1 MNKKIKILV
10 VCQWV
15 SIYPWKIPIPVQRD
29 VELLNEDFEVELFP
43 FNYFNLPL
51 LYFKIFKS
59 HLVFAWFACDH
70 AFFSSLIARIVG
82 KPMAV
87 VVGGY
92 DVASIKELRYGSL
105 RNPLTRTMVRYVFN
119 HSDKI
124 LTVDE
129 SLKNDAIEL
138 KGVDGK
144 NIETLHTGYDDRI
157 YKSDGKKDD
166 LVITVAFSDDWN
178 RARLKGLDSFVK
190 AAKFIPDTKF
200 LVIGVIGKAKEK
212 LKSISSQ
219 NVELLGPLYPEKLIP
234 YYQKAKVYC
243 QLSMREGLPNAVCEA
258 MLCEC
263 VPVGTHVEGIHTAIG
278 NTGFF
283 VDHGD
288 VEGTVK
294 AIKKA
299 LSSSEEQGKKARE
312 YIQNNFSFEKRKQ
325 ILTNILNKL
334 LKKS

>member
-1 MNKKIKILV
+1 MNKKRKILV
-10 VCQWV
+10 VCQWI
-15 SIYPWKIPIPVQRD
+15 SIYPWKIPIPAQRD
-29 VELLNEDFEVELFP
+29 VELLNEDFDVELFP

-59 HLVFAWFACDH
+59 DLVFAWFAGDY
-70 AFFSSLIARIVG
+70 AFFSSLFTRFIKRPIVL
-82 KPMAV
+82 V
-87 VVGGY
+87 IGGY
-92 DVASIKELRYGSL
+92 DIASIEELKYGSL
-105 RNPLTRTMVRYVFN
+105 RTPVTRAMVRYALK
-119 HSDKI
+119 HSDKV

-129 SLKNDAIEL
+129 SLKNDAVEL

-144 NIETLHTGYDDRI
+144 NIETLYTGYDDKI
-157 YKSDGKKDD
+157 YKSDGTKED

-178 RARLKGLDSFVK
+178 RTQLKGLDSFVK

-212 LKSISSQ
+212 LKSISSS
-219 NVELLGPLYPEKLIP
+219 NVELIGPLYPDKLIS

-288 VEGTVK
+288 IEGTVK

-312 YIQNNFSFEKRKQ
+312 YIQNNFSFEKRKH
-325 ILTNILNKL
+325 ILTNILKKL